1 MTLGAPA
8 QVIAS
13 VFIDY
18 VEIEIFAGDGGKGC
32 IAFRQEK
39 YVPKGGPDGGDGGW
53 GGDVVAVADDNL
65 GTLLDFRYKRIY
77 RAEKGQPGGGS
88 LRTGRNGEPVR
99 LRVPVGTLIKDLS
112 TGEAIADLDEIG
124 KEVVLAKGGK
134 GGHGNTYYKSAVNQ
148 APRKAQDG
156 VPGETRRLSLELKLL
171 ADVGLVGHPNAG
183 KSTMLATFSAARPKI
198 ADYPFTTLIPNLGIV
213 KLRESKSFVMA
224 DIPGLIEGASEGKGL
239 GIQFLKHIQRTR
251 VLVYVIDVNEP
262 DIPGT
267 REVLENELSA
277 FDSTLV
283 HRPAVTVITKTDT
296 LASSAVA
303 KLRKKLPEEFV
314 YMSAVSGDGTEKFL
328 QAIERKLDDER
339 AKRAA
344 D

>member
-1 MTLGAPA
+1 M
-8 QVIAS
+8 
-13 VFIDY
+13 FIDY
-18 VEIEIFAGDGGKGC
+18 VEIEVFAGDGGKGC
-32 IAFRQEK
+32 IAFRKEK

-65 GTLLDFRYKRIY
+65 GTLLDYRYKKIY
-77 RAEKGQPGGGS
+77 RAERGQPGSGS
-88 LRTGRNGEPVR
+88 LRTGRNGEAVR
-99 LRVPVGTLIKDLS
+99 LRVPVGTLIKDLD
-112 TGEAIADLDEIG
+112 TGESIADLDEIG
-124 KEVVLAKGGK
+124 KEVVIAKGGK

-156 VPGETRRLSLELKLL
+156 APGETRRLSLELKLL

-213 KLRESKSFVMA
+213 KLREFKSFVMA

-262 DIPGT
+262 DIPTT
-267 REVLENELSA
+267 REILENELSA

-296 LASSAVA
+296 LADSVVV
-303 KLRKKLPEEFV
+303 RIKKRLPEEFV
-314 YMSAVSGDGTEKFL
+314 FMSAVSGDGTEKFL
-328 QAIERKLDDER
+328 QTIERKLDDER